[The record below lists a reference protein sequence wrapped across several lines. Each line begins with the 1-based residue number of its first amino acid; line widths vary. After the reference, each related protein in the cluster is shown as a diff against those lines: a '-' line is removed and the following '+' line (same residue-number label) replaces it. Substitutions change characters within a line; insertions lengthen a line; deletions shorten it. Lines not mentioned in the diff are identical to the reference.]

1 LEVQAPELQEDAN
14 QKREPQPDA
23 QRGRPSLSNPSCT
36 FENFVVGK
44 SNRLAQAASLAVAEM
59 PGKAY
64 NPLFIWSGAGLGK
77 THLMQAIARHV
88 LEREPRLKVFYLAAE
103 RFVNEFVQ
111 ALADER
117 SAQFR
122 ERFRSA
128 DILLIDDIQFL
139 AGKRGSQEEF
149 FHTFNAL
156 LDSNK
161 QVVLSADRAPSELEN
176 FYDRLSER
184 FSGGLVVDIQ
194 SPDENMRV
202 EILKK
207 KAGLLEC
214 DLPEDVIHFLVRSI
228 PSSIRE
234 LQGAVNRLVATSEVL
249 DEPITIERASD
260 WLKNGLRIHT
270 GLLSVEDVNAAVAED
285 FRISS
290 MALSSPNGEGGLA
303 QARQIAMYLCRE
315 LTDASFRQIAR
326 SFNLK
331 NHVRVIRAVKRISK
345 QIAEVPEL
353 AATVKRV
360 KDRLGR

>member
-1 LEVQAPELQEDAN
+1 MNRATNLSTHMAPASFLWERIIDGANIPKERTQLWLDACIPGALEDSELVAVAPNAFVRDYIVENFLDDLSEAARRVGIARGVRLEVQAPELQEDAN

-64 NPLFIWSGAGLGK
+64 NPLFIWSGVGLGK
-77 THLMQAIARHV
+77 THLMQAIMHHA
-88 LEREPRLKVFYLAAE
+88 LERWPRLKVLYLTAE

-156 LDSNK
+156 YEGGKQLVISSSQRPSNFRGFFEDILL
-161 QVVLSADRAPSELEN
+161 Q
-176 FYDRLSER
+176 R
-184 FSGGLVVDIQ
+184 FFSGLVVDIQ
-194 SPDENMRV
+194 PPDEILRV

-207 KAGLLEC
+207 KAELLER
-214 DLPEDVIHFLVRSI
+214 DLPEDVINF
-228 PSSIRE
+228 
-234 LQGAVNRLVATSEVL
+234 
-249 DEPITIERASD
+249 
-260 WLKNGLRIHT
+260 
-270 GLLSVEDVNAAVAED
+270 LLS
-285 FRISS
+285 F
-290 MALSSPNGEGGLA
+290 
-303 QARQIAMYLCRE
+303 
-315 LTDASFRQIAR
+315 
-326 SFNLK
+326 
-331 NHVRVIRAVKRISK
+331 
-345 QIAEVPEL
+345 
-353 AATVKRV
+353 
-360 KDRLGR
+360 